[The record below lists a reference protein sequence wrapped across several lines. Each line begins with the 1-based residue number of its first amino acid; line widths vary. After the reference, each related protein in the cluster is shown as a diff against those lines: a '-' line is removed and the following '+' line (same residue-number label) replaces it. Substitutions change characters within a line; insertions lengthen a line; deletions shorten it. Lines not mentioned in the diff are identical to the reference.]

1 MFEPLHF
8 VLLDEECTEHLA
20 SSVTIVVNFVNE
32 NTDETVEE
40 FIKSVNM
47 HYPNMRIILGVSDS
61 MSSISTEIYR
71 NSQLKTF
78 STP

>member
-1 MFEPLHF
+1 MSEPLHF

-40 FIKSVNM
+40 FIKSVNK
-47 HYPNMRIILGVSDS
+47 HYPNMKVILGISDNII
-61 MSSISTEIYR
+61 ISAKGYA
-71 NSQLKTF
+71 NVQLKTF
-78 STP
+78 STS